1 MTVKNSS
8 YDVIIIGSGPGGV
21 GAAIGA
27 KKAGAQNVLVIER
40 DVELGGILKNIYA
53 VTLHASS
60 GLYVVFAKSI
70 FYGNNILGSQYL

>member
-1 MTVKNSS
+1 MKTN

-40 DVELGGILKNIYA
+40 DV
-53 VTLHASS
+53 
-60 GLYVVFAKSI
+60 
-70 FYGNNILGSQYL
+70 